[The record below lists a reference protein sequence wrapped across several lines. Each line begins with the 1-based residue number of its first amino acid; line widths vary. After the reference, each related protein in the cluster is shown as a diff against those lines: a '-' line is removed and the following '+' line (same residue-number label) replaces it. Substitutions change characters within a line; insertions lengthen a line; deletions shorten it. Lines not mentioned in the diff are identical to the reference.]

1 MKRYSAIAAIIFSV
15 IMLIVLFRFRMP
27 ILLTYLIAINLTS
40 FLLYGMDKLAAIYKW
55 QRIPENLLHLLAF
68 GGGSPLALVAQQLF
82 NHKTSKRQFL
92 VAYWIIVLLQAALI
106 YAVFYTD
113 LLKQVF

>member
-1 MKRYSAIAAIIFSV
+1 MKRYSAIAAIIFLL
-15 IMLIVLFRFRMP
+15 IMLIAMFRLRMP
-27 ILLTYLIAINLTS
+27 ILLTYLIAINITA
-40 FLLYGMDKLAAIYKW
+40 FALYGMDKLSAIYKW
-55 QRIPENLLHLLAF
+55 QRVPEKLLHLLALT
-68 GGGSPLALVAQQLF
+68 GGSPLALMAQQFF

-92 VAYWIIVLLQAALI
+92 IAYWLIVVAQAALI